1 MRTRSMRSCFPRPH
15 GVGFWSWGGTR
26 RVLRRTL
33 AWVCG
38 VHDVFKL
45 PFRFSPQHPAAN
57 LLRPTLRTTPRS
69 LRRSFQERR
78 GEHVATRATS
88 HDDRGNHQVRCPQ
101 GTVCFQLF
109 AMDNVP
115 TRRGRDAPDN
125 AREFTPRAPPGRRTG
140 ETRKRMSN
148 INVSAS
154 LPTRPVTIP
163 GTRPGRV
170 GGCRIASTRG
180 TRGFCCV
187 ASARSPRV
195 SPAKPG
201 SRPRPKRP
209 TAPHTLPSAQ
219 FLSVPPNPKR

>member
-88 HDDRGNHQVRCPQ
+88 HDDRGNHQVRCPR

-109 AMDNVP
+109 AMDNVYVSP
-115 TRRGRDAPDN
+115 HDVAATRQ
-125 AREFTPRAPPGRRTG
+125 T
-140 ETRKRMSN
+140 
-148 INVSAS
+148 
-154 LPTRPVTIP
+154 
-163 GTRPGRV
+163 
-170 GGCRIASTRG
+170 TRG
-180 TRGFCCV
+180 NSHRARRPAGGPGKRGNECRTSMCLQVFQ
-187 ASARSPRV
+187 RV
-195 SPAKPG
+195 P
-201 SRPRPKRP
+201 
-209 TAPHTLPSAQ
+209 
-219 FLSVPPNPKR
+219 